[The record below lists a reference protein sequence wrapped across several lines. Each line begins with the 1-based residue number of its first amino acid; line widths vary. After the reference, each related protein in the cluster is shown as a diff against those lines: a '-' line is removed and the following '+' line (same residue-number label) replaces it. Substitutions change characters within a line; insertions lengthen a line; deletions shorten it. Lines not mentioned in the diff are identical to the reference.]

1 MAYLRTYI
9 DPCAAYGWNGGPEFN
24 TRIVSFD
31 SGRERRNANWSE
43 ARQRYT
49 LPFMNIS
56 REAYAAIR
64 NMFQVCRGQLHVFLY
79 RDPLNHTVENAIFG
93 AGDGT
98 ETFYQLSKS
107 SMLDG
112 VIYTQNIYAIPDGEP
127 VSVFVDG
134 TPFPTGY
141 TIDRDRG
148 TITFD
153 EPPDE
158 DAVLSWSVANFDIWV
173 RFAQDWLPFSI
184 DNVNAH
190 NGQVELME
198 MFPPLVT
205 S

>member
-43 ARQRYT
+43 ARHRYT

-56 REAYAAIR
+56 REAYTAIR

-79 RDPLNHTVENAIFG
+79 RDPLDHTAVNEVFG
-93 AGDGT
+93 IGDGVQT
-98 ETFYQLSKS
+98 EFQLGKS
-107 SMLDG
+107 SIIDG
-112 VIYTQNIYAIPDGEP
+112 IIYTRNVYAIPDGEE
-127 VSVFVDG
+127 VG
-134 TPFPTGY
+134 I
-141 TIDRDRG
+141 TINGAPQISGIIVDRDRG

-153 EPPDE
+153 PAPPE
-158 DAVLSWSVANFDIWV
+158 DAILRWSVANFDVWV

-190 NGQVELME
+190 NGQIELME
-198 MFPPLVT
+198 MFPPAVT